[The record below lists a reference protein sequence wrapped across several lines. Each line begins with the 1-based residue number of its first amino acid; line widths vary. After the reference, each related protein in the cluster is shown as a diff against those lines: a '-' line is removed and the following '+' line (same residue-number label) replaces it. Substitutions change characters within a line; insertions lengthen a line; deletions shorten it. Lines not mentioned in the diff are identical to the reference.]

1 MGPNGGDEVN
11 RIQRGGNYGW
21 PLVSLGRS
29 YGGAWQ
35 SERFQ
40 MEGTINPFAFWM
52 PGISPSSL
60 VFYDGVEFPEWRGD
74 LFVAGMQEGQ
84 IPGTGHL
91 QRIRFNA
98 NGEEIRRERLLTD
111 LRQRI
116 RDVSMGPDGRLWL
129 LTDEDDGL
137 VLRIESVE

>member
-1 MGPNGGDEVN
+1 
-11 RIQRGGNYGW
+11 
-21 PLVSLGRS
+21 
-29 YGGAWQ
+29 
-35 SERFQ
+35 
-40 MEGTINPFAFWM
+40 MEGTLNPIAFWM

-60 VFYDGVEFPEWRGD
+60 VFYDGDEFPFWTGD
-74 LFVAGMQEGQ
+74 LFVAGMQVGQ

-91 QRIRFNA
+91 QRIKFNA
-98 NGEEIRRERLLTD
+98 DGEEIRRESLLSD

-137 VLRIESVE
+137 VLRIESID